1 MGDGRWL
8 ALGAVAAVAAA
19 GAVQRS
25 RRGSG
30 VKLYRHDEVVDLLES
45 LREAQGHY
53 GRKSHSREG
62 DAYQFTIKAHYAWPS
77 DEVSRRIP
85 DTAIAQQIGEL
96 ASIDL
101 EWFVMDLRER
111 YPWVA
116 AKWTTDG
123 RQGGY
128 LILFDEQSVLS
139 DLENLNLDP
148 DTVRHSFR
156 GQTPILA
163 PNRAEDVRTLIE
175 MATQRLEDLAAIEKE
190 VAPAVKGFEE
200 HIRDPETWEALL
212 EIYAQDEDED
222 EEDEDEG

>member
-1 MGDGRWL
+1 M
-8 ALGAVAAVAAA
+8 
-19 GAVQRS
+19 QRS

-30 VKLYRHDEVVDLLES
+30 AKLYRQDEVTDLMES

-62 DAYQFTIKAHYAWPS
+62 DAYEFTIKAHRAWPS

-85 DTAIAQQIGEL
+85 DTAIAQQIGAL

-128 LILFDEQSVLS
+128 LILFDEESVLS

-156 GQTPILA
+156 GQTPIMT
-163 PNRAEDVRTLIE
+163 PDRAEEVRTLIE
-175 MATQRLEDLAAIEKE
+175 KAKQRLKDLVAIEKE
-190 VAPAVKGFEE
+190 VEAAVKGFEE
-200 HIRDPETWEALL
+200 HIRNPETWEALL

-222 EEDEDEG
+222 EDGEE